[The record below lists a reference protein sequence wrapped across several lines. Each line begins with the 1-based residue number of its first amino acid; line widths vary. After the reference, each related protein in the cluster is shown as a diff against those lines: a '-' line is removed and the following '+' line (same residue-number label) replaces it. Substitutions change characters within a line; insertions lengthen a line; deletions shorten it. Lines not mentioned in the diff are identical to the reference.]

1 MSTLLELREQ
11 PHWSYSALNTYLNMP
26 LSRKNILCNI
36 DIADGDAY
44 LDYIQ
49 IPDGS
54 MNITTQFAYSGLD
67 ADVTVTLQ
75 QSLDCKN
82 FDDVATILLDKDN
95 TSSTVN
101 VLDVLTIWIRD
112 RIVVGEAHTGN
123 ISECNLIFN

>member
-1 MSTLLELREQ
+1 
-11 PHWSYSALNTYLNMP
+11 MP

-36 DIADGDAY
+36 DVADGDAY

-101 VLDVLTIWIRD
+101 VLDVLTIWIRY